1 MNGDGVINTLDQ
13 DYIGTTLPDF
23 EYGMNVEVTY
33 RNFLL
38 SLFGQGVS
46 GKTVNDGNLGS
57 TDFANGQGMN
67 FGSRVL
73 EAWTPQNTGST
84 IPALSL
90 VNTNQENRSSNY
102 YLRNGS
108 YFKLRNATLGY
119 SLPSSLIQKLRVN
132 MFRVYVMAEN
142 FLLITPSGK
151 YAFTG
156 QDPETPGT
164 VYPRPVTYTLGVNVS
179 F

>member
-1 MNGDGVINTLDQ
+1 MYKNLV
-13 DYIGTTLPDF
+13 
-23 EYGMNVEVTY
+23 
-33 RNFLL
+33 L

-46 GKTVNDGNLGS
+46 GRTVNDGLLGS

-67 FGSRVL
+67 FGNRVL
-73 EAWTPQNTGST
+73 QAWTPQNTSST
-84 IPALSL
+84 IPTLSL

-108 YFKLRNATLGY
+108 YFKLRSATLGY
-119 SLPSSLIQKLRVN
+119 TLPTSLNQKFKVSML
-132 MFRVYVMAEN
+132 RVYVMAEN
-142 FLLITPSGK
+142 FLLIKPKGD

-156 QDPETPGT
+156 QDPETPGS
-164 VYPRPVTYTLGVNVS
+164 VYPRPVVYSLGLNVS